1 MSDFF
6 GVSLDYLMRGVEET
20 TQDNITYKARNILE
34 VWNSFVSN
42 LSGEQRKLLIV
53 LYVLLV
59 CVCIAIIYSFIY
71 GVGYV
76 IGETIANIQNSLN

>member
-6 GVSLDYLMRGVEET
+6 GVSLVYLMRGVDET
-20 TQDNITYKARNILE
+20 SQDNVAYKARNLLE

-42 LSGEQRKLLIV
+42 LSGKQRKLLIV
-53 LYVLLV
+53 LYILLV
-59 CVCIAIIYSFIY
+59 CACIAIVVSFIY